1 MDDIIGADTATATDA
16 GCLDD
21 ETTTGNK
28 YIGAAAGRARGP
40 GRRRRHQSRL
50 IRRRCPSDD
59 GR

>member
-28 YIGAAAGRARGP
+28 YIGAGPGGRAARAAVAGINP
-40 GRRRRHQSRL
+40 A
-50 IRRRCPSDD
+50 
-59 GR
+59 